1 MSVESLPHGE
11 VLYNDDTT
19 ARILAL
25 MTPKELEQARRPSG
39 ERHLTGAGLT
49 HDTSLQRSFRYRLPR
64 RDNDERRPRENTS
77 FIFI

>member
-1 MSVESLPHGE
+1 MSAESLPHGE

-39 ERHLTGAGLT
+39 ERHLAGAGLT
-49 HDTSLQRSFRYRLPR
+49 HDTSLQRKSLPRYRV
-64 RDNDERRPRENTS
+64 TMY
-77 FIFI
+77 IVI